1 MSAEENKALLR
12 RWGELWNAG
21 DAAAIAALVTPDY
34 VRHDP
39 NGPEVRGPDAERQ
52 LVAMYRA
59 AFPDLRFA
67 IEHLVADEDLVVA
80 RYTIR
85 GTHRG
90 ELLGIPPTGRPI
102 TLSAME
108 LYRIRDGR
116 VAEQWV
122 ALDTLGL
129 LQQLGAVPAPGQAA
143 G

>member
-1 MSAEENKALLR
+1 VSAEENKALIR

-52 LVAMYRA
+52 LVELYRA
-59 AFPDLRFA
+59 AFPDLRFT
-67 IEHLVADEDLVVA
+67 IEHLVAEGDLVVA
-80 RYTIR
+80 HLTVR

-90 ELLGIPPTGRPI
+90 ELLGIPPTGTPI
-102 TLSAME
+102 TLAAME
-108 LYRIRDGR
+108 LYRIRDGK

-122 ALDTLGL
+122 ALDALGL
-129 LQQLGAVPAPGQAA
+129 LQQLGAVPTPGQAD

>member
-1 MSAEENKALLR
+1 MSAEENKALIR

-39 NGPEVRGPDAERQ
+39 NGPEVRGPNAERQ
-52 LVAMYRA
+52 LVELYRA
-59 AFPDLRFA
+59 AFPDLRFT
-67 IEHLVADEDLVVA
+67 IEHLVAEGDLVVA
-80 RYTIR
+80 HLTVR

-90 ELLGIPPTGRPI
+90 ELLGIPPTGTPLTRAAI
-102 TLSAME
+102 E
-108 LYRIRDGR
+108 LYRIRDGK

-122 ALDTLGL
+122 ALDALGL
-129 LQQLGAVPAPGQAA
+129 LQQLGAVPTPGQAD

>member
-1 MSAEENKALLR
+1 MATEEPKALIR
-12 RWGELWNAG
+12 RWVELWNAG

-39 NGPEVRGPDAERQ
+39 NAPEVRGPEAERQ

-59 AFPDLRFA
+59 AFPDLHFTV
-67 IEHLVADEDLVVA
+67 EHLVADGDLVVA
-80 RYTIR
+80 RFTVR

-90 ELLGIPPTGRPI
+90 ELMGIPATGAQV
-102 TLSAME
+102 TLDAME
-108 LYRIRDGR
+108 LFRLAGGK

-122 ALDTLGL
+122 AMDALGL
-129 LQQLGAVPAPGQAA
+129 LRQLGAVPAPGQPE

>member
-1 MSAEENKALLR
+1 MSAEENKALIR

-39 NGPEVRGPDAERQ
+39 NGPEVRGPAAERQ
-52 LVAMYRA
+52 LVELYRA
-59 AFPDLRFA
+59 AFPDLRFT
-67 IEHLVADEDLVVA
+67 IEHLVAEGDLVVA
-80 RYTIR
+80 HLTVR

-90 ELLGIPPTGRPI
+90 ELLGIPPTGTPI
-102 TLSAME
+102 TLAAME
-108 LYRIRDGR
+108 LYRIRDGK

-122 ALDTLGL
+122 ALDALGL
-129 LQQLGAVPAPGQAA
+129 LQQLGAVPTPGQAD

>member
-1 MSAEENKALLR
+1 MSAEENKALIR

-52 LVAMYRA
+52 LVELYRA
-59 AFPDLRFA
+59 AFPDLRFT
-67 IEHLVADEDLVVA
+67 IEHLVAEGDLVVA
-80 RYTIR
+80 HLTVR

-90 ELLGIPPTGRPI
+90 ELLGIPPTGTPI
-102 TLSAME
+102 TLAAME
-108 LYRIRDGR
+108 LYRIRDGK

-122 ALDTLGL
+122 ALDALGL
-129 LQQLGAVPAPGQAA
+129 LQQLGAVPTPGQAD